1 MLEHTLLRAVAEQL
15 LTEGKGEIVIAGQK
29 LDVKRVGSGRLRSVN
44 FQTNGRELHAIE
56 QNPDKPSRWG
66 KLAKEGHRVVQF
78 RDPKTHRYV
87 AVSVDG
93 EIKEYVRMKT

>member
-1 MLEHTLLRAVAEQL
+1 MMEHTLLRAVAEQL
-15 LTEGKGEIVIAGQK
+15 LTEGKGEIVIAG
-29 LDVKRVGSGRLRSVN
+29 VN

-78 RDPKTHRYV
+78 GDPKTHRYV

>member
-1 MLEHTLLRAVAEQL
+1 MVDHTLLRAVAEQL
-15 LTEGKGEIVIAGQK
+15 LTAGKGEIVIDGQK
-29 LDVKRVGSGRLRSVN
+29 FDVKRVGSGRLRSVN
-44 FQTNGRELHAIE
+44 FQTNGRELQAIE
-56 QNPDKPSRWG
+56 QNPVKPSRWG

-93 EIKEYVRMKT
+93 EVKEYVRNET